1 MNDETEAEEAEAAA
15 SDVVADEAPAEET
28 TDSAASVDDSAA
40 SVDDSAASVDDSG
53 DDEDDAAHGDADAP
67 TAKAVLEY
75 VVSSLVSDVDA
86 VQVDVDDSKRTLQ
99 LEVRVGPDDMGR
111 VIGRRGRVA
120 NAIRTLTRAA
130 AAKDG
135 VEVDIEFLD

>member
-1 MNDETEAEEAEAAA
+1 MSNETEDVETEEV
-15 SDVVADEAPAEET
+15 DVEESEDVT
-28 TDSAASVDDSAA
+28 NDVD
-40 SVDDSAASVDDSG
+40 G
-53 DDEDDAAHGDADAP
+53 AP
-67 TAKAVLEY
+67 TAEAVLKY
-75 VVSSLVSDVDA
+75 VVSALVQDEDA

-130 AAKDG
+130 AARDG

>member
-1 MNDETEAEEAEAAA
+1 MSDLEQDDDAGMEDEAA
-15 SDVVADEAPAEET
+15 E
-28 TDSAASVDDSAA
+28 
-40 SVDDSAASVDDSG
+40 G
-53 DDEDDAAHGDADAP
+53 AP
-67 TAKAVLEY
+67 TAEAVLHY
-75 VVSSLVSDVDA
+75 VVQSLVQDKDA
-86 VQVDVDDSKRTLQ
+86 VQVDVNDSKRTLQ

>member
-1 MNDETEAEEAEAAA
+1 MSDETEVEEAEA
-15 SDVVADEAPAEET
+15 DVVE
-28 TDSAASVDDSAA
+28 DDS
-40 SVDDSAASVDDSG
+40 SDDVAG
-53 DDEDDAAHGDADAP
+53 AP
-67 TAKAVLEY
+67 TAQAVLEY
-75 VVSSLVSDVDA
+75 VVTALVQDEDA

-130 AAKDG
+130 AARDG

>member
-1 MNDETEAEEAEAAA
+1 MSDHEGDVDAE
-15 SDVVADEAPAEET
+15 DVEDVEEDVT
-28 TDSAASVDDSAA
+28 STDGV
-40 SVDDSAASVDDSG
+40 
-53 DDEDDAAHGDADAP
+53 P
-67 TAKAVLEY
+67 TAMAVLEY
-75 VVSSLVSDVDA
+75 VVSALVEDEDA

-130 AAKDG
+130 AARDG
-135 VEVDIEFLD
+135 VEVDIEFVD

>member
-1 MNDETEAEEAEAAA
+1 MSDDQ
-15 SDVVADEAPAEET
+15 DVVDADVDEI
-28 TDSAASVDDSAA
+28 DVDD
-40 SVDDSAASVDDSG
+40 
-53 DDEDDAAHGDADAP
+53 DADDGVAGAP

-75 VVSSLVSDVDA
+75 VVSALVEDEDA
-86 VQVDVDDSKRTLQ
+86 VQVEIDDSKRTLQ

-130 AAKDG
+130 AARDG

>member
-1 MNDETEAEEAEAAA
+1 MSDEQ
-15 SDVVADEAPAEET
+15 
-28 TDSAASVDDSAA
+28 
-40 SVDDSAASVDDSG
+40 
-53 DDEDDAAHGDADAP
+53 AP

-75 VVSSLVSDVDA
+75 IVAALVEEKDA
-86 VQVDVDDSKRTLQ
+86 VQVDVDDSARTLQ

-130 AAKDG
+130 AARDG
-135 VEVDIEFLD
+135 VEVDIEFID

>member
-1 MNDETEAEEAEAAA
+1 MSDHEGDVDAEDIE
-15 SDVVADEAPAEET
+15 DVEEDVT
-28 TDSAASVDDSAA
+28 STDRV
-40 SVDDSAASVDDSG
+40 
-53 DDEDDAAHGDADAP
+53 P
-67 TAKAVLEY
+67 TAMAVLEY
-75 VVSSLVSDVDA
+75 VVSALVEDEDA

-130 AAKDG
+130 AARDG
-135 VEVDIEFLD
+135 VEVDIEFVD

>member
-1 MNDETEAEEAEAAA
+1 M
-15 SDVVADEAPAEET
+15 SDDQDVADADVDEIDIDDD
-28 TDSAASVDDSAA
+28 TDDGVAS
-40 SVDDSAASVDDSG
+40 
-53 DDEDDAAHGDADAP
+53 AP

-75 VVSSLVSDVDA
+75 VVSALVEDEDA

-130 AAKDG
+130 AARDG

>member
-1 MNDETEAEEAEAAA
+1 MSDHDVDANET
-15 SDVVADEAPAEET
+15 DM
-28 TDSAASVDDSAA
+28 
-40 SVDDSAASVDDSG
+40 
-53 DDEDDAAHGDADAP
+53 DEDSVEGAP

-75 VVSSLVSDVDA
+75 VVAALVEDQDA
-86 VQVDVDDSKRTLQ
+86 VQVDIDDSKRTLQ

-130 AAKDG
+130 AARDG
-135 VEVDIEFLD
+135 VEVDIEFVD

>member
-1 MNDETEAEEAEAAA
+1 MSDEIDNGE
-15 SDVVADEAPAEET
+15 DVVEDEQ
-28 TDSAASVDDSAA
+28 S
-40 SVDDSAASVDDSG
+40 
-53 DDEDDAAHGDADAP
+53 ADAP

-75 VVSSLVSDVDA
+75 IVGSLVKDEDA

-130 AAKDG
+130 AARDG

>member
-1 MNDETEAEEAEAAA
+1 MSDENEDVETEEVDVDAAEDTSDDGAEAE
-15 SDVVADEAPAEET
+15 
-28 TDSAASVDDSAA
+28 
-40 SVDDSAASVDDSG
+40 G
-53 DDEDDAAHGDADAP
+53 AP
-67 TAKAVLEY
+67 TAQAVLEY
-75 VVSSLVSDVDA
+75 VVSALVQDEDA
-86 VQVDVDDSKRTLQ
+86 VQVDVNDSKRTLQ

-130 AAKDG
+130 AARDG

>member
-1 MNDETEAEEAEAAA
+1 MSDHAVDDAHEDDVNDAGEDAAA
-15 SDVVADEAPAEET
+15 
-28 TDSAASVDDSAA
+28 
-40 SVDDSAASVDDSG
+40 G
-53 DDEDDAAHGDADAP
+53 AP
-67 TAKAVLEY
+67 TAQAVLEY
-75 VVSSLVSDVDA
+75 LVAALVEDEEA

-130 AAKDG
+130 AARDG
-135 VEVDIEFLD
+135 VEVDIEFVD

>member
-1 MNDETEAEEAEAAA
+1 MSDENNEVEDT
-15 SDVVADEAPAEET
+15 DVDEMAG
-28 TDSAASVDDSAA
+28 
-40 SVDDSAASVDDSG
+40 G
-53 DDEDDAAHGDADAP
+53 DDVA

-75 VVSSLVSDVDA
+75 VVAALVEDADA

-130 AAKDG
+130 AARDG
-135 VEVDIEFLD
+135 VEIDIEFVD

>member
-1 MNDETEAEEAEAAA
+1 MSDETELEETDVDVDVAE
-15 SDVVADEAPAEET
+15 DVVED
-28 TDSAASVDDSAA
+28 AA
-40 SVDDSAASVDDSG
+40 G
-53 DDEDDAAHGDADAP
+53 DDVAGAP
-67 TAKAVLEY
+67 TAQAVLEY
-75 VVSSLVSDVDA
+75 VVMALVQDEEA
-86 VQVDVDDSKRTLQ
+86 VQVEVDDSKRTLQ

-130 AAKDG
+130 AARDG

>member
-1 MNDETEAEEAEAAA
+1 MSDFHSEE
-15 SDVVADEAPAEET
+15 EE
-28 TDSAASVDDSAA
+28 SGVD
-40 SVDDSAASVDDSG
+40 G
-53 DDEDDAAHGDADAP
+53 AP
-67 TAKAVLEY
+67 TAEAVLQY
-75 VVSSLVSDVDA
+75 VVQSLVQDKDA
-86 VQVDVDDSKRTLQ
+86 VQVDVNDSKRTLQ

>member
-1 MNDETEAEEAEAAA
+1 MSDEGNEAEAA
-15 SDVVADEAPAEET
+15 
-28 TDSAASVDDSAA
+28 
-40 SVDDSAASVDDSG
+40 
-53 DDEDDAAHGDADAP
+53 

-75 VVSSLVSDVDA
+75 VVSALVEDEDA
-86 VQVDVDDSKRTLQ
+86 VRVDVDDSKRTLQ

-130 AAKDG
+130 AARDG
-135 VEVDIEFLD
+135 VEVDVEFVD

>member
-1 MNDETEAEEAEAAA
+1 M
-15 SDVVADEAPAEET
+15 SDHEVEVDA
-28 TDSAASVDDSAA
+28 DDS
-40 SVDDSAASVDDSG
+40 
-53 DDEDDAAHGDADAP
+53 EDDATSTDEVP
-67 TAKAVLEY
+67 TAMAVLEY
-75 VVSSLVSDVDA
+75 VVSALVEDEDA

-130 AAKDG
+130 AARDG
-135 VEVDIEFLD
+135 VEVDIEFVD

>member
-1 MNDETEAEEAEAAA
+1 M
-15 SDVVADEAPAEET
+15 SDHD
-28 TDSAASVDDSAA
+28 VDL
-40 SVDDSAASVDDSG
+40 
-53 DDEDDAAHGDADAP
+53 DEDVDADDAVEGAP
-67 TAKAVLEY
+67 TAQAVLEY
-75 VVSSLVSDVDA
+75 LVAALVEDEDA

-130 AAKDG
+130 AARDG
-135 VEVDIEFLD
+135 VEVDIEFVD

>member
-1 MNDETEAEEAEAAA
+1 M
-15 SDVVADEAPAEET
+15 SDDTGMVDHDHDDDT
-28 TDSAASVDDSAA
+28 GTDDDDHNQA
-40 SVDDSAASVDDSG
+40 
-53 DDEDDAAHGDADAP
+53 DAA

-75 VVSSLVSDVDA
+75 VVSALVEDEEA
-86 VQVDVDDSKRTLQ
+86 VRVDVDDSRRTLQ

-130 AAKDG
+130 AARDG
-135 VEVDIEFLD
+135 VEIDVEFVD

>member
-1 MNDETEAEEAEAAA
+1 MNEDAEVGTDEDVAVDSTEEDAVEEESAEEE
-15 SDVVADEAPAEET
+15 SG
-28 TDSAASVDDSAA
+28 SVD
-40 SVDDSAASVDDSG
+40 G
-53 DDEDDAAHGDADAP
+53 AP
-67 TAKAVLEY
+67 TAVAVLEY
-75 VVSSLVSDVDA
+75 VVSSLVQDQDA
-86 VQVDVDDSKRTLQ
+86 VEVDVNDSKRTLQ

-130 AAKDG
+130 AARDG

>member
-1 MNDETEAEEAEAAA
+1 MSDETEVEETEEEASEDAGQQEAAQVEA
-15 SDVVADEAPAEET
+15 VESDAQG
-28 TDSAASVDDSAA
+28 AAT
-40 SVDDSAASVDDSG
+40 
-53 DDEDDAAHGDADAP
+53 AP
-67 TAKAVLEY
+67 TATAVLEY
-75 VVSSLVSDVDA
+75 VVSALVQDEEA

-130 AAKDG
+130 AARDG

>member
-1 MNDETEAEEAEAAA
+1 MSDVEVDETVDEGAEAE
-15 SDVVADEAPAEET
+15 
-28 TDSAASVDDSAA
+28 
-40 SVDDSAASVDDSG
+40 
-53 DDEDDAAHGDADAP
+53 

-75 VVSSLVSDVDA
+75 IVAALVEDEDA
-86 VQVDVDDSKRTLQ
+86 VRVDVDDSKRTLQ

-130 AAKDG
+130 AARDG
-135 VEVDIEFLD
+135 VEIDVEFVD

>member
-1 MNDETEAEEAEAAA
+1 M
-15 SDVVADEAPAEET
+15 SDHDVD
-28 TDSAASVDDSAA
+28 VDD
-40 SVDDSAASVDDSG
+40 VNDDDVNDDRGS
-53 DDEDDAAHGDADAP
+53 DDGAP
-67 TAKAVLEY
+67 TAQAVLEY
-75 VVSSLVSDVDA
+75 LVSALVDDEDA

-130 AAKDG
+130 AARDG
-135 VEVDIEFLD
+135 VEVDIEFVD

>member
-1 MNDETEAEEAEAAA
+1 M
-15 SDVVADEAPAEET
+15 SDHEVE
-28 TDSAASVDDSAA
+28 VDA
-40 SVDDSAASVDDSG
+40 
-53 DDEDDAAHGDADAP
+53 DDADDDATSTDGVP
-67 TAKAVLEY
+67 TAMAVLEY
-75 VVSSLVSDVDA
+75 VVSALVEDEDA

-130 AAKDG
+130 AARDG
-135 VEVDIEFLD
+135 VEVDIEFVD

>member
-1 MNDETEAEEAEAAA
+1 M
-15 SDVVADEAPAEET
+15 SDVET
-28 TDSAASVDDSAA
+28 TEESAA
-40 SVDDSAASVDDSG
+40 
-53 DDEDDAAHGDADAP
+53 
-67 TAKAVLEY
+67 TAQAVLEY
-75 VVSSLVSDVDA
+75 VVQSLVQDKDA
-86 VQVDVDDSKRTLQ
+86 VQVEVNDSKQTLQ

-130 AAKDG
+130 AARDG

>member
-1 MNDETEAEEAEAAA
+1 MSDVEVEEGAEAE
-15 SDVVADEAPAEET
+15 
-28 TDSAASVDDSAA
+28 
-40 SVDDSAASVDDSG
+40 
-53 DDEDDAAHGDADAP
+53 

-75 VVSSLVSDVDA
+75 IVAALVEDEDA
-86 VQVDVDDSKRTLQ
+86 VRVDVDDSKRTLQ

-130 AAKDG
+130 AARDG
-135 VEVDIEFLD
+135 VEIDVEFVD

>member
-28 TDSAASVDDSAA
+28 TDSAT

>member
-1 MNDETEAEEAEAAA
+1 MSDENDNQ
-15 SDVVADEAPAEET
+15 DE
-28 TDSAASVDDSAA
+28 S
-40 SVDDSAASVDDSG
+40 
-53 DDEDDAAHGDADAP
+53 AP

-75 VVSSLVSDVDA
+75 VVAALVEDEEA
-86 VQVDVDDSKRTLQ
+86 VRVDVDDSARTLQ

-130 AAKDG
+130 AARDG
-135 VEVDIEFLD
+135 VEVDVEFVD

>member
-1 MNDETEAEEAEAAA
+1 M
-15 SDVVADEAPAEET
+15 SDEAHDESETPA
-28 TDSAASVDDSAA
+28 A
-40 SVDDSAASVDDSG
+40 
-53 DDEDDAAHGDADAP
+53 

-75 VVSSLVSDVDA
+75 VVSALVQDEDA
-86 VQVDVDDSKRTLQ
+86 VRVDVDDSKRTLQ

-130 AAKDG
+130 AARDG
-135 VEVDIEFLD
+135 VEIDVEFVD

>member
-1 MNDETEAEEAEAAA
+1 MSDHEEELDVEVEVDAE
-15 SDVVADEAPAEET
+15 
-28 TDSAASVDDSAA
+28 
-40 SVDDSAASVDDSG
+40 
-53 DDEDDAAHGDADAP
+53 DAAGVDGVP

-75 VVSSLVSDVDA
+75 VVSALVEDEDA

-130 AAKDG
+130 AARDG
-135 VEVDIEFLD
+135 VEVDIEFVD